1 MKIILDQNVK
11 EGALRADRAWEL
23 FFESKSSLVNG
34 LGVPEFA
41 DWLWDQLG
49 KRAGNLNR
57 NSNQELTVT
66 IPTLEPDGLDFLTRL
81 VSFWADEVYVK
92 KGKTTS
98 KNLWRKPIVNLFDD
112 KRESAEHTLTH
123 PMDDSGS
130 IELNLM
136 PLAGPGRS
144 FFSVQVIEKGQSTAR
159 LHSHSAVD
167 EYYLI
172 LEGNG
177 TLRYNGKKI
186 EVKRG
191 DFISK
196 PTGPDATS
204 HLIADRGEKL
214 RILDMEVWPQSP
226 MTTKDV
232 VVYRDVNEILMR
244 GPGWDGRIPRESLM
258 SSEEFRAKT
267 TKTKRRPRKKI
278 RVRKL
283 Q

>member
-1 MKIILDQNVK
+1 MRIIIDREVK
-11 EGALRADRAWEL
+11 EGAIRADRAWEL
-23 FFESKSSLVNG
+23 FFESKSSLVNN

-41 DWLWDQLG
+41 NWLWDQLG
-49 KRAGNLNR
+49 KRAGNLNK
-57 NSNQELTVT
+57 NSKRELKVT
-66 IPTLEPDGLDFLTRL
+66 IPALESDGLDYLIRL

-98 KNLWRKPIVNLFDD
+98 KNLWTKPIVNLFDD
-112 KRESAEHTLTH
+112 KREGAEHTLTH
-123 PMDDSGS
+123 PMDDAGS
-130 IELNLM
+130 SELNLM

-144 FFSVQVIEKGQSTAR
+144 FFSVQVIEKGESTAR
-159 LHSHSAVD
+159 MHAHSAVD

-172 LEGNG
+172 LEGKG

-186 EVKRG
+186 EVKQG

-232 VVYRDVNEILMR
+232 VFYPDFNEIMMR
-244 GPGWDGRIPRESLM
+244 GPGWDGSIPREWLM
-258 SSEEFRAKT
+258 SSEEFRART
-267 TKTKRRPRKKI
+267 TKAIHKTSG
-278 RVRKL
+278 
-283 Q
+283 